1 MRVTTTASLN
11 GAAISAP
18 TVSGWSTSGDR
29 HTATI
34 TYGKDGDF
42 TFDIAYI
49 DLAGNAMADYSQDSF
64 TVDMTEPEVEIT
76 GVKNKSAN
84 KGTVAPVIRISDTNY
99 NADHVTLTLTGAN
112 KGKISVDS
120 LVSRTTTANGQT
132 ITFRNFGSNMDDIYT
147 LTAKSVDRAGN
158 ETSKS
163 ITFSV
168 NRNGSTY
175 IISEATQKLLDT
187 GFTNNPQ
194 DIVISEI
201 NVDTLEFIELTYSK
215 DGQVVKLKEGAD
227 YTVKEEGG
235 SGQWKKYTYTIKASC
250 FSEEGEYSINIYSED
265 RASNTTTNKVKEK
278 AIEFIVDKTPPTVS
292 IANLENRGRYRANAH
307 EFTLSVKDNTV
318 LSYVELYLDGQ
329 LVHTYMADELEVV
342 DGQLTITVDSKNEFQ
357 TVKLI
362 AYDAAGNPTEPVE
375 YEVLVT
381 ANWWVQFFANKPLF
395 FGCIAALVVLIG
407 SITILAVRQS
417 RKNAKKQ
424 KR

>member
-1 MRVTTTASLN
+1 M
-11 GAAISAP
+11 
-18 TVSGWSTSGDR
+18 
-29 HTATI
+29 
-34 TYGKDGDF
+34 
-42 TFDIAYI
+42 
-49 DLAGNAMADYSQDSF
+49 
-64 TVDMTEPEVEIT
+64 
-76 GVKNKSAN
+76 
-84 KGTVAPVIRISDTNY
+84 
-99 NADHVTLTLTGAN
+99 
-112 KGKISVDS
+112 
-120 LVSRTTTANGQT
+120 
-132 ITFRNFGSNMDDIYT
+132 
-147 LTAKSVDRAGN
+147 
-158 ETSKS
+158 
-163 ITFSV
+163 
-168 NRNGSTY
+168 
-175 IISEATQKLLDT
+175 
-187 GFTNNPQ
+187 
-194 DIVISEI
+194 
-201 NVDTLEFIELTYSK
+201 
-215 DGQVVKLKEGAD
+215 
-227 YTVKEEGG
+227 KEEGG

-417 RKNAKKQ
+417 RKNTKKQ